1 MEKLIIIFLLS
12 FSLFLNT
19 NAQDCTCK
27 SDFEKLV
34 NSIEKNYAGFE
45 DKTGKKNI
53 KSYEILKNQ
62 LRKQS
67 FSNSSFGCYKLMKQY
82 LSFFDDPHLN
92 VSLKYDSINYPLL
105 RSIFSAVG
113 RKKIDEEIFKKQLQ
127 KNKPDSLEGIW
138 IIKGRNTTYKVGLL
152 KKFDY
157 YEAVIING
165 DSITWFTGQTKFF
178 LQKKANGKFL
188 LKYFERDHIEK
199 SHIFF
204 VNSYSIN
211 IENIGTWVKIFPEQ
225 KIPANTNLS
234 TPAIEYKK
242 VNKDFISLTISSS
255 SLKSKI
261 IIDSLIKVNRKEILS
276 TKNLI
281 IDLRNNGGG
290 YSICY
295 DSLFPFICTNPILFQ
310 QYAVLAS
317 EENISL
323 FNTIEKTTG
332 EDMSKFIKKL
342 NQNKN
347 NFVSYD
353 IDTIHCKKSEMFPE
367 KIIVLINQYTASAA
381 ELFVQQAKQSA
392 KVKIYGTPS
401 KGALDYLDI
410 VQQRN
415 LICPLFSYSCPTSKR
430 TNLTETSLFNQPI
443 FPDTNIQNSVSNWID
458 FIIKECT
465 E

>member
-1 MEKLIIIFLLS
+1 MDKLIITFLLF
-12 FSLFLNT
+12 FSYLFNT
-19 NAQDCTCK
+19 KAQDCSCK
-27 SDFEKLV
+27 NDFKKLI
-34 NSIEKNYAGFE
+34 NSIETNYAGFL

-67 FSNSSFGCYKLMKQY
+67 FSNSPFGCYKLMKQY

-105 RSIFSAVG
+105 RSMFSTVD

-157 YEAVIING
+157 YEALIING

-178 LQKKANGKFL
+178 LQKEANGKFR

-199 SHIFF
+199 SHNFF

-225 KIPANTNLS
+225 KIPVNTNLP

-261 IIDSLIKVNRKEILS
+261 IIDSLIKINRKEILS

-290 YSICY
+290 YSVCY

-317 EENISL
+317 EENIDL

-332 EDMSKFIKKL
+332 EDMGSFIKELNQHKNKFIP
-342 NQNKN
+342 
-347 NFVSYD
+347 YD
-353 IDTIHCKKSEMFPE
+353 TDTIRCKVSEAYPE
-367 KIIVLINQYTASAA
+367 KIVILINQYTASAA
-381 ELFVQQAKQSA
+381 ELFVQQTKQST

-430 TNLTETSLFNQPI
+430 SNLNETSIFNQPI
-443 FPDTNIQNSVSNWID
+443 FPDKSIPNSVNNWVD
-458 FIIKECT
+458 FIIKEYT

>member
-1 MEKLIIIFLLS
+1 MGKLIIIILLF
-12 FSLFLNT
+12 FSSVFNVK
-19 NAQDCTCK
+19 AQICACK

-34 NSIEKNYAGFE
+34 NSIEKNYAGFV
-45 DKTGKKNI
+45 DKTGKKSI
-53 KSYEILKNQ
+53 KNYGVLKNQ

-67 FSNSSFGCYKLMKQY
+67 LSNSFFDCYKLMKQY
-82 LSFFDDPHLN
+82 LSFFNDPHLN
-92 VSLKYDSINYPLL
+92 ISLKYDSINYPLL
-105 RSIFSAVG
+105 RTMFSKAD
-113 RKKIDEEIFKKQLQ
+113 RKKINEEIFKKQFQ
-127 KNKPDSLEGIW
+127 KNQPDSLEGIW
-138 IIKGRNTTYKVGLL
+138 IIKGRNTTYKVALL

-157 YEAVIING
+157 YEAVIVNG

-178 LQKKANGKFL
+178 LQKEVNGKFR

-199 SHIFF
+199 YHDFL

-211 IENIGTWVKIFPEQ
+211 IENIGTWVKIFPEE
-225 KIPANTNLS
+225 KIPVNNILLAQ
-234 TPAIEYKK
+234 PIEYKK
-242 VNKDFISLTISSS
+242 INNDFISFTISSS

-261 IIDSLIKVNRKEILS
+261 IIDSLIKKNREEILS

-281 IDLRNNGGG
+281 IDLRNNPGG

-317 EENISL
+317 EENINL

-332 EDMSKFIKKL
+332 ADMNSFIKKL

-347 NFVSYD
+347 KFVPYD
-353 IDTIHCKKSEMFPE
+353 IDTIHCKESEVNPK
-367 KIIVLINQYTASAA
+367 KIIILMNQYTASAA
-381 ELFVQQAKQSA
+381 ELFVKQAKQSA
-392 KVKIYGTPS
+392 KVKIYGTSS

-430 TNLTETSLFNQPI
+430 SNLTETSIFNQPI
-443 FPDTNIQNSVSNWID
+443 FPDADIPNSVSNWID
-458 FIIKECT
+458 FIIKEYA